1 MELLSEMK
9 TINLQKEG
17 RVLYLELNRP
27 DVLNAMDVEMIQEL
41 NEAMREIRGRNED
54 VLIITGSGR
63 GFSAGGD
70 IRTMLTELD
79 ESQFNPVMDKIGE
92 MIRSLYT
99 MPKLVISAVHGP
111 AAGLGF
117 SFALAADYLIAS
129 PQAKFAMNFI
139 NIGLIPD
146 GGGHFFMEKRLGPE
160 KAKRIIWEG
169 KNMQAAEALETGLI
183 DEIAGEDVLAAARS
197 KAEDWL
203 SRPVLA
209 MIATKQIMAD
219 LNTERLDRVLGMEK
233 TKQLEMRRTED
244 HKEGITAFLGKRKP
258 EYKGR

>member
-1 MELLSEMK
+1 MELLSETK

-17 RVLYLELNRP
+17 RILFLELNRP
-27 DVLNAMDVEMIQEL
+27 DVLNAMDVEMIHEL
-41 NEAMREIRGRNED
+41 NETMREIRERKEEI
-54 VLIITGSGR
+54 LIITGSGR

-70 IRTMLTELD
+70 IRTMLTEMD
-79 ESQFNPVMDKIGE
+79 ESQFDPVMDKISE

-99 MPKLVISAVHGP
+99 MPKLVISAIHGP

-139 NIGLIPD
+139 KIGLIPD
-146 GGGHFFMEKRLGPE
+146 GGGHFFMDKRLGPE

-169 KNMQAAEALETGLI
+169 NNMEAAEALEAGLI
-183 DEIAGEDVLAAARS
+183 DEIAGEDVLDAARS
-197 KAEDWL
+197 KADEWL
-203 SRPVLA
+203 NHPVLA
-209 MIATKQIMAD
+209 MIATKQIMSN
-219 LNTERLDRVLGMEK
+219 LNVEKLDRVLGMEK
-233 TKQLEMRRTED
+233 VKQLEMRRTED
-244 HKEGITAFLGKRKP
+244 HQEGITAFLGKRKP